1 MKLGLAL
8 AGGGVKGAAH
18 VGVLKALE
26 EENIQIKYIGGTSS
40 GSIVA
45 SLYAMGF
52 NADEIYKIFKKYC
65 KKIKYVDFFNIVK
78 AILGLV
84 FTGRIII
91 DGLNSGKQIEKL
103 IDKMAHKK
111 GIYNISELKKNLVIP
126 SVDMCNGEVICFT
139 SVDKSTIKRN
149 IYQKEENRAEF
160 SDKVKFEGE
169 MPIGRAVRASC
180 SYPIVFS
187 PCSYRDTKL
196 IDGGIRENVPW
207 KELKQIGADK
217 IISVIFEE
225 DIDKSCC
232 KNLIEVGGRAIGLL
246 SRELS
251 NYEMQGSDYN
261 LKLKSEKVGL
271 LDMSKIDDLYLIGYN
286 EMKKYLKNNKITNK

>member
-26 EENIQIKYIGGTSS
+26 EENIDIDYIGGTSS

-52 NADEIYKIFKKYC
+52 TADEIYKIFKKYC

-180 SYPIVFS
+180 SYPSVFS

>member
-26 EENIQIKYIGGTSS
+26 EENIEVDYIGGTSS

-52 NADEIYKIFKKYC
+52 TADEIYKIFKKYC
-65 KKIKYVDFFNIVK
+65 KKIKYVDFFNIIK
-78 AILGLV
+78 AIFGLI
-84 FTGRIII
+84 FTGTIVI

-103 IDKMAHKK
+103 IDHMAHKK
-111 GIYNISELKKNLVIP
+111 GIYNISEIEKNLVIP

-139 SVDKSTIKRN
+139 SIKNVDNNFLMRN
-149 IYQKEENRAEF
+149 RDYF
-160 SDKVKFEGE
+160 SDKVKFVKEIS
-169 MPIGRAVRASC
+169 IGKAVRASC

-207 KELKQIGADK
+207 KELKDIGAEK
-217 IISVIFEE
+217 IISVTFEE
-225 DIDKSCC
+225 KIDKSCC
-232 KNLIEVGGRAIGLL
+232 KNLIEVGGRAISLL

-251 NYEMQGSDYN
+251 NYEMEGADFN

-271 LDMSKIDDLYLIGYN
+271 LDMSKIDELYMLGYS
-286 EMKKYLKNNKITNK
+286 EMKKCLIRKNDLFINDY

>member
-26 EENIQIKYIGGTSS
+26 EENIEVDYIGGTSS

-52 NADEIYKIFKKYC
+52 TADKIYKIFKKYC
-65 KKIKYVDFFNIVK
+65 KKIKYIDFFNIIK
-78 AILGLV
+78 AIFGLI
-84 FTGRIII
+84 FTGTIVI

-103 IDKMAHKK
+103 IDHMARKK
-111 GIYNISELKKNLVIP
+111 GIYNISEIEKNLVIP

-139 SVDKSTIKRN
+139 SIKNVDNNFLMRN
-149 IYQKEENRAEF
+149 RDYF
-160 SDKVKFEGE
+160 SDKVKFVKE
-169 MPIGRAVRASC
+169 MSIGKAVRASC

-207 KELKQIGADK
+207 KELKDIGAEK
-217 IISVIFEE
+217 IISVTFEE
-225 DIDKSCC
+225 KIDKSCC
-232 KNLIEVGGRAIGLL
+232 KNLIEVGGRAISLL

-251 NYEMQGSDYN
+251 NYEMEGADFN

-271 LDMSKIDDLYLIGYN
+271 LDMSKIDELYMLGYS
-286 EMKKYLKNNKITNK
+286 EMKKCLIRKNDLFINDY

>member
-1 MKLGLAL
+1 MNLGLAL

-26 EENIQIKYIGGTSS
+26 EKNISIEYIGGTSS

-52 NADEIYKIFKKYC
+52 TADEIYMIFKKYC
-65 KKIKYVDFFNIVK
+65 KKIKYVDFFNIIK
-78 AILGLV
+78 AILGLI
-84 FTGRIII
+84 FTGRIVI

-111 GIYNISELKKNLVIP
+111 GIYNISDLKKNLVIP

-149 IYQKEENRAEF
+149 IYQNKENRAEF

-196 IDGGIRENVPW
+196 IDGGIRENIPW

-286 EMKKYLKNNKITNK
+286 EMKNYLENNKMTNK